1 MIIIYQAHGYSGFR
15 LRKEI
20 LTVVVVAMMMLVP
33 GCGEPSEDPDPIEL
47 SEGRV
52 FARDTGTEWVYDVY
66 FSIDEV
72 NMAKPP
78 VWEEIRVNVVTVDT
92 TGFYPSTVFLIDR
105 EPLKRQPEFGAS
117 DDDVYYYQKAG
128 LETKKISEN
137 GGITIKGMNLSFQNA
152 QVSLTLDQE
161 TLGFIILPGL
171 FPVPPCYI
179 TLSEA
184 SISPI
189 QTAGTD
195 RWEATW
201 TVLDITPEDFDVPF
215 PELYYHVIGYGGDL
229 FFSYRLLEP
238 DMTFGGAFDPDL
250 HGEEMHAWYVSVTN
264 ESVLRV
270 GDTIRMTYIDQE
282 YERAKIELRLTMRM
296 DYTKVKTTYLP
307 EDFQ

>member
-1 MIIIYQAHGYSGFR
+1 MVTILVVTVMI
-15 LRKEI
+15 
-20 LTVVVVAMMMLVP
+20 LVP

-66 FSIDEV
+66 FAVDEV

-137 GGITIKGMNLSFQNA
+137 GGIAIQGMNLSFQNA

-161 TLGFIILPGL
+161 TLTYINLPDT

-179 TLSEA
+179 TFSDVT
-184 SISPI
+184 ISRI
-189 QTAGTD
+189 QSVGED

-201 TVLDITPEDFDVPF
+201 TVLDITPEDVDVPF
-215 PELYYHVIGYGGDL
+215 PELYYHVDGYGDDL
-229 FFSYRLLEP
+229 FFSWRHVEP
-238 DMTFGGAFDPDL
+238 DMTFGGAFDPET
-250 HGEEMHAWYVSVTN
+250 HGEEMHVWYVSVTN

-282 YERAKIELRLTMRM
+282 YKRAMIELKLN
-296 DYTKVKTTYLP
+296 DTKVKTTFLP
-307 EDFQ
+307 EDFL